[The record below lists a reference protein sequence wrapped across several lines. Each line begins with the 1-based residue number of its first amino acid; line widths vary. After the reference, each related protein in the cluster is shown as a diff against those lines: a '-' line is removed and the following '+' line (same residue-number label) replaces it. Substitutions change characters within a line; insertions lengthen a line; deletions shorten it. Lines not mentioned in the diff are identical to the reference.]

1 MGDFIGRPKN
11 TTFKCARCGFKYP
24 VEDKIVFNKKNYC
37 PKCGEPL
44 KVEGEYHKKIC
55 TYVYDMIMKNQGE
68 CNMSFV
74 TATFEQLKNKYEIS
88 YAQTYYILR
97 YMYEFAETPA
107 KEMETERDV
116 YRILN
121 YFSESKQFW
130 REYKRVNTT
139 ENKDNALK
147 ALQLPVE
154 TIVVKRSDLIAM
166 EERDKKE
173 NIIPIIEFSQ
183 EEIEE
188 MLREEGEIE

>member
-1 MGDFIGRPKN
+1 
-11 TTFKCARCGFKYP
+11 
-24 VEDKIVFNKKNYC
+24 
-37 PKCGEPL
+37 
-44 KVEGEYHKKIC
+44 
-55 TYVYDMIMKNQGE
+55 MIMKNQGE
-68 CNMSFV
+68 CNMPFV
-74 TATFEQLKNKYEIS
+74 TAIFEQLKNKYEIS